1 MNGALLL
8 KPFKTHQRK
17 LQYFLQIDSYTSQL
31 TKEKA
36 QTHSLTSLQCGTLL
50 QLFTNSKSYHK
61 GKQLHAHM
69 ISSGLL
75 VENTYLNTKLSSFYA
90 ICGNMSE
97 ARIIFNDIILKNS
110 FSLNCMIRGYACNG
124 FSLDS
129 LALYREML
137 FFGQK
142 ADNFTY
148 PFVLKACGDLLDVE
162 IGRKIHSEIVIRGL
176 ESDIYVGNSL
186 LSMYSKCR
194 DMEAARKMFDRMP
207 IRDLTSWN
215 TMISGYTKNGNPE
228 GALLIFS
235 LMSRSGE
242 RADCA
247 TLVTVLPAC
256 ANMRAWK
263 LGRQMH
269 GYIIRNNYG
278 LHISVINS
286 LIYVYC
292 NCNFM
297 VYARWLFE
305 KYERDTVSWNSMI
318 LGYAKSGDAF
328 ESLRHF
334 NQMLSEGIEP
344 DQVTFIAVLGACDQ
358 ITALQFGMSV
368 HAFLTRKGFSVHTI
382 VGTALGNLYAKCGR
396 LGCSCQVFEEM
407 PEKNLISWSAMIA
420 AYGLHGKGRE
430 AIAVFNQ
437 MKAMNIRPDEVT
449 FTSVLSACS
458 HAGLVNEGCDIFYK
472 IAKEY
477 DMERKVE
484 HYSCM
489 VDLLGRAGRLDEAYK
504 LIKTME
510 VKPTHDI
517 WASLLFACRVH
528 HNVKLAEIAAL
539 NAFDLNPKAVVP
551 YISLSNIYAVEKRW
565 DDVERVR
572 AIVRSKGL
580 KKQPGC
586 SYVELEKV
594 VHCFSVGDKS
604 HPQSESIY
612 SKLEDLHWQL
622 KEAGYTPD
630 TSSVLYD
637 VNEEVKEKMLWDH
650 SERLA
655 IAFALI
661 NTAPRT
667 VITITK
673 NLRICCDCH
682 TVTKLI
688 SKHLGR
694 EIIMRDAHRFHHFK
708 NGICSCGDYW

>member
-1 MNGALLL
+1 MNGALIR
-8 KPFKTHQRK
+8 KPFKPHPRK
-17 LQYFLQIDSYTSQL
+17 LQYLLQIDYYITQL

-50 QLFTNSKSYHK
+50 QSFTNSKSYHK

-69 ISSGLL
+69 VSSGLL
-75 VENTYLNTKLSSFYA
+75 VKNTYLNTKLSAFYA
-90 ICGNMSE
+90 ICGSMSE
-97 ARIIFNDIILKNS
+97 ARVIFDDIILKNS
-110 FSLNCMIRGYACNG
+110 FLLNCMIRGYACNG

-129 LALYREML
+129 LALYRDML
-137 FFGQK
+137 WFGQK

-148 PFVLKACGDLLDVE
+148 PFVLKACGDLLDVK
-162 IGRKIHSEIVIRGL
+162 IGRKIHSEIVIRGF

-186 LSMYSKCR
+186 LSVYSKFR
-194 DMEAARKMFDRMP
+194 DMEAARKLFDRMP

-215 TMISGYTKNGNPE
+215 TMISGYTKNGDPE
-228 GALLIFS
+228 EALSIFS
-235 LMSRSGE
+235 LMARSGE

-247 TLVTVLPAC
+247 TLVTILPAC
-256 ANMRAWK
+256 ANMRALQ

-269 GYIIRNNYG
+269 GFVIRNNCG
-278 LHISVINS
+278 LDISVTNS

-292 NCNFM
+292 NCNSM
-297 VYARWLFE
+297 VYARSLFE
-305 KYERDTVSWNSMI
+305 MFERDTVSFNSMI
-318 LGYAKSGDAF
+318 LGYARNGDAF
-328 ESLRHF
+328 ESLRLF
-334 NQMLSEGIEP
+334 NQILLEGIEP
-344 DQVTFIAVLGACDQ
+344 DQVTLMAVLGACDQ

-368 HAFLTRKGFSVHTI
+368 HALLTRKGFAIYTI
-382 VGTALGNLYAKCGR
+382 VGTGLINMYAKCGN

-407 PEKNLISWSAMIA
+407 PEINLISWSAMIA
-420 AYGLHGKGRE
+420 GYGLHGKGRE

-437 MKAMNIRPDEVT
+437 MEAKNIRPDEVT

-458 HAGLVNEGCDIFYK
+458 HAGLVDEGCDIFYK

-477 DMERKVE
+477 NMEHIVE

-489 VDLLGRAGRLDEAYK
+489 VDLLGRAGHLDQAYK
-504 LIKTME
+504 LITTME
-510 VKPTHDI
+510 VKPTLDI

-572 AIVRSKGL
+572 ATVRSKGL

-594 VHCFSVGDKS
+594 VHCFLVGDKS

-612 SKLEDLHWQL
+612 SKLEDLCWQL

-661 NTAPRT
+661 NTAPGT
-667 VITITK
+667 VIMITK

-688 SKHLGR
+688 SKHMGR